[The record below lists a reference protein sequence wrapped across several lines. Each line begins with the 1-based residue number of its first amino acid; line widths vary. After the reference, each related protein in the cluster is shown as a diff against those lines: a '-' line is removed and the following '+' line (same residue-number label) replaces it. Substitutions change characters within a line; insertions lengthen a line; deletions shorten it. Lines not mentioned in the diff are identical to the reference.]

1 MPLAILSVSDKTGLV
16 DLARTLEAVNL
27 DLVASGGTAKLLR
40 ENGLHVK
47 DVSDITKFSEML
59 GGRVKTLHPA
69 VHAGILARDD
79 NPNDKADME
88 VSFLFCVYLEKRTRK
103 MQFLD
108 LKSNFGTLTLADLNN
123 VVRKNYIKC
132 QFSFFQECDFPFE
145 VAIILCFRKTVSL
158 SFLW

>member
-1 MPLAILSVSDKTGLV
+1 M

-40 ENGLHVK
+40 EHGLHVK

-88 VSFLFCVYLEKRTRK
+88 VSFFVLCLEK
-103 MQFLD
+103 
-108 LKSNFGTLTLADLNN
+108 
-123 VVRKNYIKC
+123 
-132 QFSFFQECDFPFE
+132 E
-145 VAIILCFRKTVSL
+145 
-158 SFLW
+158 